1 MTDDDK
7 ALTEQESLAIITE
20 MIGKA
25 RNHFHESGTSALL
38 WGCVVSFC
46 GFASFA
52 QSYWNFRLGFDVWLL
67 ALIAVVPQVI
77 ISIREGR
84 RYRVKTHTQAAI
96 DTVWTIYGF
105 SIFALVFYLNIVP
118 SVTDHLLVTEDHIQ
132 LFQKNLTTGVISP
145 FHVFPPSSTSLFL
158 ILYAFPTICT
168 GILTK
173 FKPMLT
179 GAVICYV
186 LFIASLFTASTY
198 DYLLMAFA
206 GICNWLIPGIILR
219 KRYLRAKH
227 V

>member
-1 MTDDDK
+1 METERD
-7 ALTEQESLAIITE
+7 LTEQESLALITE

-25 RNHFHESGTSALL
+25 RTHFHESGTSAIL
-38 WGCVVSFC
+38 WGTVVSFC

-67 ALIAVVPQVI
+67 ALIAIIPQII

-84 RYRVKTHTQAAI
+84 RYRVKTHSQAAI

-118 SVTDHLLVTEDHIQ
+118 GVTDHLLATEDHIQ
-132 LFQKNLTTGVISP
+132 LLQKDLATGVISP
-145 FHVFPPSSTSLFL
+145 FHVFTPSITSLFL

-168 GILTK
+168 GIITR
-173 FKPMLT
+173 FKPMLV
-179 GAVICYV
+179 GAIICYV
-186 LFIASLFTASTY
+186 FFLASLFTATTY
-198 DYLLMAFA
+198 DYLFMGLA

-219 KRYLRAKH
+219 NRYLKAKH